1 MDLKGIGDNAFIN
14 DSTIISVKFGDRC
27 ISVGENAFK
36 GCVSLSE
43 INDDN
48 VIETIGSNAFESTNL
63 NSVKFNKLNVVD
75 DNAFNS
81 CSNLTS
87 VKMPK
92 CTDINGG
99 AFQNCTS
106 LKEIEIPNVS
116 LIGVSA
122 FEGCINL
129 KKVTNNVRIATI
141 VYNNAFKSCYNL
153 KNIDFDSFRSIGAG
167 AFIDCRSI
175 DKLDLNSC
183 ETIGESAFEGCSNIS
198 QLTLSVCKNIGPN
211 AFSNCS
217 KLTKV
222 YIKNNSDTFCKLED
236 EHVFCT
242 NNESHEFVNDEILFY
257 FNAEVLKDYSDD
269 EKWSHYLGHMIPM
282 ANSQEII
289 YRTTDNER
297 IEGIVNEHIKK
308 HFYDGKSKY
317 GLIIFDNDITSL
329 TDIFKGKETLSSID
343 IPSKCTTIEA
353 NSFAGCKNLNSIT
366 LSDSLTQIGDYAFK
380 NCESFTSFTI
390 PESVRD
396 LGEGI
401 FAGCKNIEKISGNF
415 VRYNGRAIVSGKK
428 LIYVLPKDD
437 SNTEGRIH
445 KISEISTNITIL
457 GKSCFHGC
465 EKMRRVDI
473 PSTITDIGDNAFEGC
488 KNLCEIH
495 FSGATPPTLG
505 DNVFTGVR
513 SDFKIFVPEEHIEAY
528 YNKWK
533 DSDYISN
540 ILPKPDDKSIIYY
553 GSKLASSTEH
563 NDIFNN
569 VPYYKISTI
578 TDKIVP
584 SNYFT
589 EQNLIT
595 TVIIGDGFTKI
606 SENAFKNCKNLNY
619 IYLSDSIS
627 ELNNQCFYGCEELTR
642 IHIPS
647 SVKKYTPVNK
657 PVVNIS
663 PKTYVGSVTLGGS
676 SIVDPTIVYIKSPL
690 GNDIFCGCSK
700 LKEFGTYYK
709 GRVSDDNRCYIDN
722 NTLMFFAQGDMSVG
736 EKSYEIPNDITSINR
751 SAFRGSQITNITLSE
766 STETIGDYAFEGCS
780 QLKSIYNWD
789 NVKTISSCA
798 FKDCSSLGEISL
810 PSYLMTINQNAFEG
824 CSEMYTNTD
833 IPNSVVSIGSGA
845 FRDCTNFK
853 YVNTLGEDETLN
865 LGSIKHIN
873 TYMFYNCE
881 SLTKIN
887 INDNITIIDSNA
899 FTNCLNLKSVSIS
912 SASSL
917 ENINENAFKGCRNLT
932 ELYLPN
938 LTYIGTSAFEDCTN
952 YKGGDSDLIIPS
964 TLKSM
969 GNACFK
975 NSGIEKLSISNNSYL
990 TEIPN
995 SMCEDCTKLLE
1006 VFIHDSTPNI
1016 ETIGT
1021 SAFKN
1026 CQKIKYISK
1035 GMIVGDI
1042 IGNKYGSLRLPNS
1055 VKTIKDSAFEGCNLM
1070 FDIYLPDK
1078 LSRIGDKSFSKPYST
1093 NIYIPENLK
1102 TPPAITSDGLW
1113 GLANP
1118 FGDNVNYHI
1127 YIHYK
1132 IYDTYVSNLLWKKFD
1147 GHMSSYIPKDSD
1159 IPVIKPDN
1167 PFDPTPPIVT
1177 DPIFPEIDL

>member
-1 MDLKGIGDNAFIN
+1 MPIKGVKSKAFTGL
-14 DSTIISVKFGDRC
+14 TITSVKFRNQCKYVGDEAFRDC
-27 ISVGENAFK
+27 IY
-36 GCVSLSE
+36 LDE

-48 VIETIGSNAFESTNL
+48 AIENIGKNAFESTNL
-63 NSVKFNKLNVVD
+63 KSVKFNKLNDVD
-75 DNAFNS
+75 SEAFKS

-87 VKMPK
+87 VNMPK
-92 CTDINGG
+92 CTNIKGG
-99 AFQNCTS
+99 IFQDCTS
-106 LKEIEIPNVS
+106 LEEIEIPNVS
-116 LIGVSA
+116 SIGVSA
-122 FEGCINL
+122 FEGCTNL

-153 KNIDFDSFRSIGAG
+153 KNIDFDSFKYIGAG
-167 AFIDCRSI
+167 AFINCRSI

-198 QLTLSVCKNIGPN
+198 QLTLSVCKKIDPN
-211 AFSNCS
+211 AFANCS

-222 YIKNNSDTFCKLED
+222 YIKNNSDTFCELED

-257 FNAEVLKDYSDD
+257 FNAEVLKNYSDD

-282 ANSQEII
+282 ANSQQII
-289 YRTTDNER
+289 YRTTDNKE
-297 IEGIVNEHIKK
+297 IEGIVNEYIKD

-317 GLIIFDNDITSL
+317 GLIEFNNDITSL

-353 NSFAGCKNLNSIT
+353 NSFEDCINLNSIT

-390 PESVRD
+390 PQSVTT

-415 VRYNGRAIVSGKK
+415 VTYNGRAIVRGNK

-437 SNTEGRIH
+437 SSTEGRIH
-445 KISEISTNITIL
+445 KISEISTYITIL

-473 PSTITDIGDNAFEGC
+473 PSTITNIGDNAFEGC
-488 KNLCEIH
+488 TNLYEIH

-505 DNVFTGVR
+505 DNVFEGVR
-513 SDFKIFVPEEHIEAY
+513 PDFKIFVPEAYIEAY

-533 DSDYISN
+533 DSEYISN
-540 ILPKPDDKSIIYY
+540 ILPKPDDNSIIYY
-553 GSKLASSTEH
+553 GSKLAVSTITSTEH

-569 VPYYKISTI
+569 VPYYKISNI
-578 TDKIVP
+578 ADKTLP
-584 SNYFT
+584 SDYFT

-595 TVIIGDGFTKI
+595 TVIIGDGITKI
-606 SENAFKNCKNLNY
+606 SENAFKNCKSLNY

-642 IHIPS
+642 IHIPD
-647 SVKKYTPVNK
+647 SVKKNTTVGR

-663 PKTYVGSVTLGGS
+663 PKTYAGSVTLGGS

-722 NTLMFFAQGDMSVG
+722 NTLMFFAQGDMSDE
-736 EKSYEIPNDITSINR
+736 EKSYEIPNSITSINR

-766 STETIGDYAFEGCS
+766 STEIIGDYAFEGCS

-789 NVKTISSCA
+789 NVKTISPCA

-810 PSYLMTINQNAFEG
+810 PSYLMTINQNAFDG

-899 FTNCLNLKSVSIS
+899 FANCLNLTSVSIS
-912 SASSL
+912 STSSL
-917 ENINENAFKGCRNLT
+917 ENINENAFKGCKKLT
-932 ELYLPN
+932 ELHLPN
-938 LTYIGTSAFEDCTN
+938 LTYIGNSAFEDCTN
-952 YKGGDSDLIIPS
+952 YKGGNNDLIIPS

-975 NSGIEKLSISNNSYL
+975 NSGVEKLSILNNFIL

-995 SMCEDCTKLLE
+995 SMFEDCTKLSE
-1006 VFIHDSTPNI
+1006 VLINDLSSNI

-1021 SAFKN
+1021 NAFKN
-1026 CQKIKYISK
+1026 CQNLNCVSK
-1035 GMIVGDI
+1035 GLVV
-1042 IGNKYGSLRLPNS
+1042 GNKYGSLRLPNS
-1055 VKTIKDSAFEGCNLM
+1055 VKTIKDSAFEGCGYISY
-1070 FDIYLPDK
+1070 IYFPDE
-1078 LSRIGDKSFSKPYST
+1078 LSRIGDKSFSKQSWTY
-1093 NIYIPENLK
+1093 IYIPENLK
-1102 TPPAITSDGLW
+1102 TPPAIKSDQLW

-1118 FGDNVNYHI
+1118 FSDNDNFYI
-1127 YIHYK
+1127 YIPNE
-1132 IYDTYVSNLLWKKFD
+1132 IFDTYASNLLWKKFKD
-1147 GHMSSYIPKDSD
+1147 KMKYYTPDDSD

-1167 PFDPTPPIVT
+1167 PLDPIPPIVT
-1177 DPIFPEIDL
+1177 DPIIPVK

>member
-1 MDLKGIGDNAFIN
+1 MPKKEVESKAFTGL
-14 DSTIISVKFGDRC
+14 TITSVKFGDECAYIGAEAFRDC
-27 ISVGENAFK
+27 IY
-36 GCVSLSE
+36 LSE
-43 INDDN
+43 INDN
-48 VIETIGSNAFESTNL
+48 NKIEIIREKAFESTNL
-63 NSVKFNKLNVVD
+63 NSVKFNKLNDVD
-75 DNAFNS
+75 IEAFKS

-87 VKMPK
+87 VNMPK
-92 CTDINGG
+92 CTNIKDS
-99 AFQNCTS
+99 AFQDCTS
-106 LKEIEIPNVS
+106 LEEIEIPNVS
-116 LIGVSA
+116 SIGESA

-141 VYNNAFKSCYNL
+141 VDNNAFKSCYNL
-153 KNIDFDSFRSIGAG
+153 KNIDFDSFRDIGDG
-167 AFIDCRSI
+167 AFIDCSSI

-183 ETIGESAFEGCSNIS
+183 VTIGESAFEGCSNIS
-198 QLTLSVCKNIGPN
+198 QLTLSVCENIGPN
-211 AFSNCS
+211 AFTNCS

-222 YIKNNSDTFCKLED
+222 YIKNNSDTFCELED
-236 EHVFCT
+236 KYVFCT
-242 NNESHEFVNDEILFY
+242 NNEPREFVNDEILFY
-257 FNAEVLKDYSDD
+257 FNAEVLTDYSDD
-269 EKWSHYLGHMIPM
+269 EKWSHYLEHMVPM

-289 YRTTDNER
+289 YRTTDNEI
-297 IEGIVNEHIKK
+297 IEGIVNEHIKE

-353 NSFAGCKNLNSIT
+353 NSFADCKNLNSIT
-366 LSDSLTQIGDYAFK
+366 LSDSLTHIGDYAFK

-415 VRYNGRAIVSGKK
+415 VRYNGRAIVSGNK

-445 KISEISTNITIL
+445 KISEIDTDITIL

-465 EKMRRVDI
+465 EKLRRVDI
-473 PSTITDIGDNAFEGC
+473 PSTITDIGDNAFEDC
-488 KNLCEIH
+488 TNLCEIH
-495 FSGATPPTLG
+495 FSGTTPPTLG
-505 DNVFTGVR
+505 NKVFEGVR
-513 SDFKIFVPEEHIEAY
+513 PDFKIFVPEAYIEAY
-528 YNKWK
+528 YDKWK

-647 SVKKYTPVNK
+647 SVKKYTPVTK

-663 PKTYVGSVTLGGS
+663 PTTYVGSVTLGGS

-751 SAFRGSQITNITLSE
+751 SAFRGSQITNITLSK

-789 NVKTISSCA
+789 NVKTISQCA

-810 PSYLMTINQNAFEG
+810 PSYLTSIDQNAFEG
-824 CSEMYTNTD
+824 CSKMYINTD

-845 FRDCTNFK
+845 FEDCTNFK
-853 YVNTLGEDETLN
+853 YVNALGEDETLN
-865 LGSIKHIN
+865 LGSITHIN

-887 INDNITIIDSNA
+887 INDNITTIDSNA
-899 FTNCLNLKSVSIS
+899 FTNCLNLTSVSIS
-912 SASSL
+912 ITSQL
-917 ENINENAFKGCRNLT
+917 KNINENAFKGCRNLT
-932 ELYLPN
+932 ELRLPD

-952 YKGGDSDLIIPS
+952 YKGGYNNLIIPS

-975 NSGIEKLSISNNSYL
+975 NSGIEKMSISNNLYL
-990 TEIPN
+990 TEIPGSAFEN
-995 SMCEDCTKLLE
+995 CTKLLE
-1006 VFIHDSTPNI
+1006 VFIHDSRTNI

-1026 CQKIKYISK
+1026 CQNLNSVSK
-1035 GMIVGDI
+1035 GVIVDGTI
-1042 IGNKYGSLRLPNS
+1042 VNINGSLRLPNS
-1055 VKTIKDSAFEGCNLM
+1055 VKTIKNSAFEGC
-1070 FDIYLPDK
+1070 DRISYIYFPDK
-1078 LSRIGDKSFSKPYST
+1078 LSKIGDKSFSKQSWTY
-1093 NIYIPENLK
+1093 IYIPENLK
-1102 TPPAITSDGLW
+1102 TPPAIASDQLW

-1118 FGDNVNYHI
+1118 FSDNGNFYI
-1127 YIHYK
+1127 YIPNE
-1132 IYDTYVSNLLWKKFD
+1132 IFDTYASNLLWKKFKD
-1147 GHMSSYIPKDSD
+1147 KMKYYTPDDSGIPD
-1159 IPVIKPDN
+1159 IKPDN
-1167 PFDPTPPIVT
+1167 PLVPTPPIVT
-1177 DPIFPEIDL
+1177 DPILPV

>member
-1 MDLKGIGDNAFIN
+1 MPKKGVDSKAFTGL
-14 DSTIISVKFGDRC
+14 TITSVKFGNQCKYVGDEAFQDC
-27 ISVGENAFK
+27 IYLK
-36 GCVSLSE
+36 E
-43 INDDN
+43 INDN
-48 VIETIGSNAFESTNL
+48 NAIENIGKNAFESTNL
-63 NSVKFNKLNVVD
+63 NSVKFNKLNDVD
-75 DNAFNS
+75 SEAFKS

-87 VKMPK
+87 VNMPK
-92 CTDINGG
+92 CTNIKGG
-99 AFQNCTS
+99 AFQDCTS
-106 LKEIEIPNVS
+106 LEEIEIPNVS
-116 LIGVSA
+116 SIGVSA

-153 KNIDFDSFRSIGAG
+153 KNIYFDSFRYIGAG

-175 DKLDLNSC
+175 EKLDLNSC

-211 AFSNCS
+211 AFTNCS

-222 YIKNNSDTFCKLED
+222 YIKNNSDTFCELED

-257 FNAEVLKDYSDD
+257 FNAEVLKNYSDD

-289 YRTTDNER
+289 YRTTDNEI
-297 IEGIVNEHIKK
+297 IEGIVNEHIKE

-317 GLIIFDNDITSL
+317 GLIEFNDDITSL

-353 NSFAGCKNLNSIT
+353 NSFADCKNLNSIT

-390 PESVRD
+390 PQYVRD

-415 VRYNGRAIVSGKK
+415 VRYNGRAIVSGYK

-437 SNTEGRIH
+437 SNTDGRIH
-445 KISEISTNITIL
+445 KISEIDTDITIL

-465 EKMRRVDI
+465 EKLRRVDI
-473 PSTITDIGDNAFEGC
+473 PSTITDIGDNAFEDC
-488 KNLCEIH
+488 TNLCEVH
-495 FSGATPPTLG
+495 FEGNEPPTLG
-505 DNVFTGVR
+505 ENVFIRVR
-513 SDFKIFVPEEHIEAY
+513 KDFKIFVPEAKIDVY
-528 YNKWK
+528 YEKWK

-540 ILPKPDDKSIIYY
+540 ILPKPNDNDIIYY
-553 GSKLASSTEH
+553 GSKLTTITSKEH
-563 NDIFNN
+563 TVNNNN
-569 VPYYKISTI
+569 VTYYKISDIANKTL
-578 TDKIVP
+578 P
-584 SNYFT
+584 SEYFT
-589 EQNLIT
+589 EQKNIT
-595 TVIIGDGFTKI
+595 TVILGDGITKI
-606 SENAFKNCKNLNY
+606 SENAFKNCKNLKY

-627 ELNNQCFYGCEELTR
+627 ELNNQCFYGCEKLTR

-647 SVKKYTPVNK
+647 SVKKYTPVTK

-663 PKTYVGSVTLGGS
+663 PTTYAGSVTLGGS
-676 SIVDPTIVYIKSPL
+676 SIVKPTIIPIKSPL

-722 NTLMFFAQGDMSVG
+722 NTLMFFAQGDMSMSDG
-736 EKSYEIPNDITSINR
+736 EISYEIPNNITSINR

-780 QLKSIYNWD
+780 QLESINNWD
-789 NVKTISSCA
+789 NVETISSYA
-798 FKDCSSLGEISL
+798 FKDCSSLGKISL
-810 PSYLMTINQNAFEG
+810 PSHLTTINQNAFDG
-824 CSEMYTNTD
+824 CSEMYTNTN
-833 IPNSVVSIGSGA
+833 IPDSVVSIGSCA

-853 YVNTLGEDETLN
+853 YVNNTSGEDETLN

-873 TYMFYNCE
+873 TYMFYNCQ
-881 SLTKIN
+881 SLTKIK
-887 INDNITIIDSNA
+887 INDNITIIDSSA
-899 FTNCLNLKSVSIS
+899 FANCLNLKSVSIS
-912 SASSL
+912 ITSQL
-917 ENINENAFKGCRNLT
+917 KNINENAFKGCGNLT
-932 ELYLPN
+932 ELRLPD

-952 YKGGDSDLIIPS
+952 YKGGYNNLIIPT

-975 NSGIEKLSISNNSYL
+975 NSGIEKLSISNNLYL
-990 TEIPN
+990 TEIPSSAFEN
-995 SMCEDCTKLLE
+995 CKKLE
-1006 VFIHDSTPNI
+1006 KVFIYDSISNI

-1026 CQKIKYISK
+1026 CQNLYYVSK
-1035 GMIVGDI
+1035 GLIVG
-1042 IGNKYGSLRLPNS
+1042 NEYGSLRLPNS
-1055 VKTIKDSAFEGCNLM
+1055 VKRIKDSAFEGCDLISY
-1070 FDIYLPDK
+1070 IYFPDK
-1078 LSRIGDKSFSKPYST
+1078 LSKIGDKSFNKQYRT
-1093 NIYIPENLK
+1093 EIRIPENLK
-1102 TPPAITSDGLW
+1102 TPPAITSDNLW

-1118 FGDNVNYHI
+1118 FGDNFVI
-1127 YIHYK
+1127 YVPNEF
-1132 IYDTYVSNLLWKKFD
+1132 YDTYVNNLLWRRFD
-1147 GHMSSYIPKDSD
+1147 DQMFPYTPEHYEP
-1159 IPVIKPDN
+1159 PVIKPDN
-1167 PFDPTPPIVT
+1167 PLDPIPPIVT
-1177 DPIFPEIDL
+1177 DPILPV